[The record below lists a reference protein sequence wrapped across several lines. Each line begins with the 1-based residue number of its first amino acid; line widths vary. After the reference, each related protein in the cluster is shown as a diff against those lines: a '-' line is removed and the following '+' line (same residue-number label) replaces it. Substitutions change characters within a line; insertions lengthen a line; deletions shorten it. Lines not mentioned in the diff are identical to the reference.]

1 MGDDN
6 VKCMK
11 KRAKRDVYERLLAD
25 FDADIDRLVDY
36 FDEDEDLEDDS
47 RMVIRYEEA
56 ACMYRVV

>member
-1 MGDDN
+1 
-6 VKCMK
+6 MK